1 MEDKVLATFGIHT
14 IYQKTKTNSGTRT
27 RMIVARRLDVDQF

>member
-14 IYQKTKTNSGTRT
+14 IYQKTKITMALAT
-27 RMIVARRLDVDQF
+27 RMIVARRLDFEQF